1 MFQLPESDFGLWQR
15 RLSGS
20 SVFTLKGTLI
30 QISKSPYMFVFIKNT
45 ILWKICILNPNS
57 SWVICPWSLK
67 FLKNYANF
75 QYILLFLNVCKQTFD
90 TSHVRISQQVKG
102 VLMWNLQHIIFISRQ
117 IYWQIFKSA
126 FSVPF
131 KDQDQCLITL
141 LCKTLS
147 IAIKL
152 RKFTQNRINGK

>member
-1 MFQLPESDFGLWQR
+1 
-15 RLSGS
+15 
-20 SVFTLKGTLI
+20 
-30 QISKSPYMFVFIKNT
+30 MFVFIKNT
-45 ILWKICILNPNS
+45 IPWKICILNPNS

-75 QYILLFLNVCKQTFD
+75 QYILLFLNVCKQTFV
-90 TSHVRISQQVKG
+90 TSHVRISQQVKS

-131 KDQDQCLITL
+131 KDQDQCLITVVQNT
-141 LCKTLS
+141 KYSHKIKKIYSEQNKWEVRDPSKSAPLS
-147 IAIKL
+147 GVFQQIIKITNIVDSL
-152 RKFTQNRINGK
+152 EKNCV